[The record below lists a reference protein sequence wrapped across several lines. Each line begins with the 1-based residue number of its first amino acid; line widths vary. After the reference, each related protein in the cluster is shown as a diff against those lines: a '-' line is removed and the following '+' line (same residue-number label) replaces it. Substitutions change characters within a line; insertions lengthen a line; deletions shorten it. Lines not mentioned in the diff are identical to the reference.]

1 MMMIMIVMMMLLL
14 RELCK
19 LANVSIIGILKLTSF
34 SDDLKQSRHIPGDR
48 YKLVKYEDLISEPE
62 GTMMDLYSF
71 AGIPVSKKML
81 VKINHHFNAEL
92 LNKTG

>member
-1 MMMIMIVMMMLLL
+1 MMMMTILQELSRFAIVFI
-14 RELCK
+14 R
-19 LANVSIIGILKLTSF
+19 SIF
-34 SDDLKQSRHIPGDR
+34 SDDLKLRYLISGDR
-48 YKLVKYEDLISEPE
+48 YRLVKYEDLISDPE
-62 GTMMDLYSF
+62 GTMMELYSF